1 LAVYL
6 VIENR
11 KPLIIGFSCALA
23 LVALV
28 GCKPAKEAP
37 AVETKVEAQPD
48 ATATAD
54 VDKRATLAL
63 KQDLVTRFP
72 QNSPTAKV
80 EAGLTKDGF
89 DCGPNPMNA
98 EERACLKAERKGPCE
113 ENTIVRSKPYLPEK
127 AQFIR
132 ICEIAK

>member
-1 LAVYL
+1 MIGHARQIGIALTIGITL
-6 VIENR
+6 VG
-11 KPLIIGFSCALA
+11 LT
-23 LVALV
+23 
-28 GCKPAKEAP
+28 GCKPSKEASTT
-37 AVETKVEAQPD
+37 AEAQVEARPD

-80 EAGLTKDGF
+80 EAGLVKDGF
-89 DCGPNPMNA
+89 VCGPNPMKKD
-98 EERACLKAERKGPCE
+98 ERACLKAVRVDACE
-113 ENTIVRSKPYLPEK
+113 ENTIVRSQPYQPEK

-132 ICEIAK
+132 ICEIKK

>member
-1 LAVYL
+1 MLGISLAGL
-6 VIENR
+6 
-11 KPLIIGFSCALA
+11 G
-23 LVALV
+23 
-28 GCKPAKEAP
+28 GCKPTKEAP
-37 AVETKVEAQPD
+37 EAEAQVEARPD

-80 EAGLTKDGF
+80 EAGLIKDGF
-89 DCGPNPMNA
+89 LCGPNPMKTD
-98 EERACLKAERKGPCE
+98 ERACLKAVRKDACE
-113 ENTIVRSKPYLPEK
+113 ENTIVRSQPYQPEK

>member
-1 LAVYL
+1 MIVRREHFALGLILGISLMGLA
-6 VIENR
+6 
-11 KPLIIGFSCALA
+11 
-23 LVALV
+23 
-28 GCKPAKEAP
+28 GCKPAKQAP
-37 AVETKVEAQPD
+37 AAEAQVEARPD

-80 EAGLTKDGF
+80 EAGLIKDGF
-89 DCGPNPMNA
+89 VCGPNPMKTD
-98 EERACLKAERKGPCE
+98 ERACLKAVRKEACE
-113 ENTIVRSKPYLPEK
+113 ENTIVRSQPYQPEK

-132 ICEIAK
+132 ICEIKK

>member
-1 LAVYL
+1 MILHRNHLVLGLILGIGLVRLA
-6 VIENR
+6 
-11 KPLIIGFSCALA
+11 
-23 LVALV
+23 
-28 GCKPAKEAP
+28 GCKPTKEAP
-37 AVETKVEAQPD
+37 AEAQVEARPD

-80 EAGLTKDGF
+80 EAGLIKDGF
-89 DCGPNPMNA
+89 VCGPNPMKTD
-98 EERACLKAERKGPCE
+98 ERACLKAVRKDACE
-113 ENTIVRSKPYLPEK
+113 ENTIVRSQPYQPEK

-132 ICEIAK
+132 ICEIKK

>member
-1 LAVYL
+1 MIGHARP
-6 VIENR
+6 IGIA
-11 KPLIIGFSCALA
+11 LIIGIT
-23 LVALV
+23 LVGLV
-28 GCKPAKEAP
+28 GCKPSKEASTT
-37 AVETKVEAQPD
+37 AEAQVEARPD

-80 EAGLTKDGF
+80 EAGLIKDGF
-89 DCGPNPMNA
+89 VCGPNPMKTD
-98 EERACLKAERKGPCE
+98 ERACLKAVRVDACE
-113 ENTIVRSKPYLPEK
+113 ENTIVRSQPYQPEK

-132 ICEIAK
+132 ICEIKK

>member
-1 LAVYL
+1 MIASRKHLVLGLIFGITLVGLA
-6 VIENR
+6 
-11 KPLIIGFSCALA
+11 
-23 LVALV
+23 
-28 GCKPAKEAP
+28 GCKPAEEAP
-37 AVETKVEAQPD
+37 AAEAQVEARPD

-80 EAGLTKDGF
+80 EAGLIKDGF
-89 DCGPNPMNA
+89 VCGPNPMKTD
-98 EERACLKAERKGPCE
+98 ERACLKAVRVDACE
-113 ENTIVRSKPYLPEK
+113 ENTIVRSQPYQPEK

-132 ICEIAK
+132 ICEIKK

>member
-1 LAVYL
+1 MILHRNHL
-6 VIENR
+6 V
-11 KPLIIGFSCALA
+11 LGLMLGLS
-23 LVALV
+23 LVGLV
-28 GCKPAKEAP
+28 GCKPTKEAP
-37 AVETKVEAQPD
+37 AAEAQVEARPD

-80 EAGLTKDGF
+80 EAGLVKDGF
-89 DCGPNPMNA
+89 VCGPNPMQTN
-98 EERACLKAERKGPCE
+98 ERACLKAVRKDACE
-113 ENTIVRSKPYLPEK
+113 ENTIVRSQPYQPEK

-132 ICEIAK
+132 ICEIKK

>member
-1 LAVYL
+1 VIASRKHLVLGLIFGITLVGLA
-6 VIENR
+6 
-11 KPLIIGFSCALA
+11 
-23 LVALV
+23 
-28 GCKPAKEAP
+28 GCKPTQEAP
-37 AVETKVEAQPD
+37 AAEAQVEARPD

-80 EAGLTKDGF
+80 ESGLIKDGF
-89 DCGPNPMNA
+89 VCGPNPMKTD
-98 EERACLKAERKGPCE
+98 ERACLKAVRKDPCE
-113 ENTIVRSKPYLPEK
+113 ENTIVRSQPYQPEK

-132 ICEIAK
+132 ICEIKK

>member
-1 LAVYL
+1 VIVRREHFALGLILGISLMGLA
-6 VIENR
+6 
-11 KPLIIGFSCALA
+11 
-23 LVALV
+23 
-28 GCKPAKEAP
+28 GCKPAKQAP
-37 AVETKVEAQPD
+37 AAEAQVEARPD

-80 EAGLTKDGF
+80 EAGLIKDGF
-89 DCGPNPMNA
+89 VCGPNPMKTD
-98 EERACLKAERKGPCE
+98 ERACLKAVRKEACE
-113 ENTIVRSKPYLPEK
+113 ENTIVRSQPYQPEK

-132 ICEIAK
+132 ICEIKK

>member
-1 LAVYL
+1 MIASRKHLVLGLIFGITLVGLA
-6 VIENR
+6 
-11 KPLIIGFSCALA
+11 
-23 LVALV
+23 
-28 GCKPAKEAP
+28 GCKPTQEAP
-37 AVETKVEAQPD
+37 AAEAQVEARPD

-80 EAGLTKDGF
+80 EAGLIKDGF
-89 DCGPNPMNA
+89 VCGPNPMKTD
-98 EERACLKAERKGPCE
+98 ERACLKAVRVDACE
-113 ENTIVRSKPYLPEK
+113 ENTIVRSQPYQPEK

-132 ICEIAK
+132 ICEIKK

>member
-1 LAVYL
+1 VIASRKHLVLGLISGITLVGLA
-6 VIENR
+6 
-11 KPLIIGFSCALA
+11 
-23 LVALV
+23 
-28 GCKPAKEAP
+28 GCKPTQEAP
-37 AVETKVEAQPD
+37 AAEAQVEARPD

-80 EAGLTKDGF
+80 EAGLIKDGF
-89 DCGPNPMNA
+89 VCGPNPMKTD
-98 EERACLKAERKGPCE
+98 ERACLKAVRVDACE
-113 ENTIVRSKPYLPEK
+113 ENTIVRSQPYQPEK

-132 ICEIAK
+132 ICEIKK

>member
-1 LAVYL
+1 MSLRHKHP
-6 VIENR
+6 VII
-11 KPLIIGFSCALA
+11 LIGAIAFLGLG
-23 LVALV
+23 
-28 GCKPAKEAP
+28 GCNSAKEAP
-37 AVETKVEAQPD
+37 AVQAQVEAQPD

-80 EAGLTKDGF
+80 EAGLVKDGF
-89 DCGPNPMNA
+89 ECGPNPMKA
-98 EERACLKAERKGPCE
+98 GERACLKAERKGPCE
-113 ENTIVRSKPYLPEK
+113 ENTIVRSQPYQPEK

>member
-1 LAVYL
+1 V
-6 VIENR
+6 
-11 KPLIIGFSCALA
+11 G
-23 LVALV
+23 LV

-37 AVETKVEAQPD
+37 TTAEAQVEARPD

-72 QNSPTAKV
+72 QNSPTEKV
-80 EAGLTKDGF
+80 EAGLIKDGF
-89 DCGPNPMNA
+89 VCGPNPMKTD
-98 EERACLKAERKGPCE
+98 ERACLKAVRVAACE
-113 ENTIVRSKPYLPEK
+113 ENTIVRSQPYQPEK

-132 ICEIAK
+132 ICEIKK

>member
-1 LAVYL
+1 MIGRNRSLSVVFAVAFGLA
-6 VIENR
+6 
-11 KPLIIGFSCALA
+11 GLA
-23 LVALV
+23 A
-28 GCKPAKEAP
+28 CQPTQEA
-37 AVETKVEAQPD
+37 ETPEAQVEAHPD

-89 DCGPNPMNA
+89 ECGPNPMKPD
-98 EERACLKAERKGPCE
+98 ERACLRAVRKGPCE
-113 ENTIVRSKPYLPEK
+113 ENTIVRTAPYQPEK

>member
-1 LAVYL
+1 MILHRNTLVFGLILGISLVGLA
-6 VIENR
+6 
-11 KPLIIGFSCALA
+11 
-23 LVALV
+23 
-28 GCKPAKEAP
+28 GCKPTKEAP
-37 AVETKVEAQPD
+37 TAEAQVEARPD

-80 EAGLTKDGF
+80 EAGLIKDGF
-89 DCGPNPMNA
+89 LCGPNPMKTD
-98 EERACLKAERKGPCE
+98 ERACLKAVRKNTCE
-113 ENTIVRSKPYLPEK
+113 ENTIVRSQPYQPEK

>member
-1 LAVYL
+1 MILHSKHLVLGLILGISLVGLA
-6 VIENR
+6 
-11 KPLIIGFSCALA
+11 
-23 LVALV
+23 
-28 GCKPAKEAP
+28 GCKPTKEAP
-37 AVETKVEAQPD
+37 AAEAQVEARPD

-80 EAGLTKDGF
+80 EAGLVKDGF
-89 DCGPNPMNA
+89 VCGPNPMQTD
-98 EERACLKAERKGPCE
+98 ERACLKAVRKDACE
-113 ENTIVRSKPYLPEK
+113 ENTIVRSQPYQPEK

-132 ICEIAK
+132 ICEIKK

>member
-1 LAVYL
+1 VILGRKHLVVGVIVGLSLVGLA
-6 VIENR
+6 
-11 KPLIIGFSCALA
+11 
-23 LVALV
+23 
-28 GCKPAKEAP
+28 GCKPNKDAP
-37 AVETKVEAQPD
+37 AAEAQVEARPD

-80 EAGLTKDGF
+80 EAGLIKDGF
-89 DCGPNPMNA
+89 VCGPNPMKTD
-98 EERACLKAERKGPCE
+98 ERACLKAVRKDACE
-113 ENTIVRSKPYLPEK
+113 ENTIVRSQPYQPEK

-132 ICEIAK
+132 ICEIQK

>member
-1 LAVYL
+1 VIASRKHLVLGLIFGITLVGLA
-6 VIENR
+6 
-11 KPLIIGFSCALA
+11 
-23 LVALV
+23 
-28 GCKPAKEAP
+28 GCKPTQEAP
-37 AVETKVEAQPD
+37 AAEAQVEARPD

-80 EAGLTKDGF
+80 EAGLIKDGF
-89 DCGPNPMNA
+89 VCGPNPMKTD
-98 EERACLKAERKGPCE
+98 ERACLKAVRVDACE
-113 ENTIVRSKPYLPEK
+113 ENTIVRSQPYQPEK

-132 ICEIAK
+132 ICEIKK

>member
-1 LAVYL
+1 MIAHT
-6 VIENR
+6 
-11 KPLIIGFSCALA
+11 KPLVFGIALGFSLA
-23 LVALV
+23 GLG
-28 GCKPAKEAP
+28 GCNPAKDTRAP
-37 AVETKVEAQPD
+37 EAQVEVHPD

-80 EAGLTKDGF
+80 EAGLIQDGF
-89 DCGPNPMNA
+89 ECGPNPMK
-98 EERACLKAERKGPCE
+98 EGERACLKAVRKDGCE
-113 ENTIVRSKPYLPEK
+113 ENIIVRSSPYQPEK

-132 ICEIAK
+132 ICEIKK

>member
-1 LAVYL
+1 MSVGRKHLVLGLILGLSLAGL
-6 VIENR
+6 
-11 KPLIIGFSCALA
+11 G
-23 LVALV
+23 
-28 GCKPAKEAP
+28 GCNPTKEAP
-37 AVETKVEAQPD
+37 AAAEAQVEARPD

-80 EAGLTKDGF
+80 EAGLIKDGF
-89 DCGPNPMNA
+89 VCGPNPMKTD
-98 EERACLKAERKGPCE
+98 ERACLKAVRVDACE
-113 ENTIVRSKPYLPEK
+113 ENTIVRSQPYQPEK
-127 AQFIR
+127 AQLIR

>member
-1 LAVYL
+1 MIVHREHFVLGLILGISLMGLA
-6 VIENR
+6 
-11 KPLIIGFSCALA
+11 
-23 LVALV
+23 
-28 GCKPAKEAP
+28 GCKPAKEDP
-37 AVETKVEAQPD
+37 AAEAQVEARPD

-80 EAGLTKDGF
+80 EAGLIKDGF
-89 DCGPNPMNA
+89 VCGPNPMKTD
-98 EERACLKAERKGPCE
+98 ERACLKAVRKDACE
-113 ENTIVRSKPYLPEK
+113 ENTIVRSQPYQPEK

-132 ICEIAK
+132 ICEIKK

>member
-1 LAVYL
+1 VILHRNHL
-6 VIENR
+6 V
-11 KPLIIGFSCALA
+11 LGLMLGLS
-23 LVALV
+23 LVGLV
-28 GCKPAKEAP
+28 GCKPTKEAP
-37 AVETKVEAQPD
+37 AAEAQVEARPD

-80 EAGLTKDGF
+80 EAGLVKDGF
-89 DCGPNPMNA
+89 VCGPNPMQTN
-98 EERACLKAERKGPCE
+98 ERACLKAVRKDACE
-113 ENTIVRSKPYLPEK
+113 ENTIVRSQPYQPEK

-132 ICEIAK
+132 ICEIKK

>member
-1 LAVYL
+1 
-6 VIENR
+6 VIGHAR
-11 KPLIIGFSCALA
+11 PIGIALIIGIT
-23 LVALV
+23 LVGLV
-28 GCKPAKEAP
+28 GCKPSKEASTT
-37 AVETKVEAQPD
+37 AEAQVEARPD

-80 EAGLTKDGF
+80 EAGLIKDGF
-89 DCGPNPMNA
+89 VCGPNPMKTD
-98 EERACLKAERKGPCE
+98 ERACLKAVRVDACE
-113 ENTIVRSKPYLPEK
+113 ENTIVRSQPYQPEK

-132 ICEIAK
+132 ICEIKK

>member
-1 LAVYL
+1 MILHRKHLVLGLMLGISLVGLA
-6 VIENR
+6 
-11 KPLIIGFSCALA
+11 
-23 LVALV
+23 
-28 GCKPAKEAP
+28 GCKPTKEAP
-37 AVETKVEAQPD
+37 AAEAQVEARPD

-80 EAGLTKDGF
+80 EAGLVKDGF
-89 DCGPNPMNA
+89 VCGPNPMKTD
-98 EERACLKAERKGPCE
+98 ERACLKAVRKDGCE
-113 ENTIVRSKPYLPEK
+113 ENTIVRSQPYQPEK

-132 ICEIAK
+132 ICEIKK